1 MPVTHRQ
8 HSDFGRPDVK
18 FATPARLILTCLLLL
33 LILPTSSL
41 AQVRI
46 KVLSWNLEDRENDPA
61 TVADQLRQLEGFDIL
76 GLSEVADANLGTYRS
91 AAMDGEG
98 ARGGAPRFEF
108 ILGTT
113 GNAVQ
118 RLAIIYDARRFEE
131 LDRIELDAMN
141 DGNHRAPLAVRLR
154 LRGTDEIFV
163 FMVNH
168 LARGNEE
175 LRQRQARQ
183 IRAWAADRVE
193 PVIAVGDYNFD
204 YEIDTGQ
211 GNAAF
216 DILLAEQDGGTVF
229 TWIRPPEL
237 FASQMSGRYHAVLD
251 FIFVA
256 HLPVHW
262 TATSRILVDGFGPGD
277 TPQTSDHRPVQARF
291 FIH

>member
-1 MPVTHRQ
+1 MKI
-8 HSDFGRPDVK
+8 SI
-18 FATPARLILTCLLLL
+18 PARLVLACLLLL
-33 LILPTSSL
+33 VLPTSSL

-76 GLSEVADANLGTYRS
+76 GLSEVADANIGKYRG

-98 ARGGAPRFEF
+98 ARGRESRFEF
-108 ILGTT
+108 VLGTT

-118 RLAIIYDARRFEE
+118 RLAIIYDARRFAE
-131 LDRIELDAMN
+131 LDRFEFNDMN
-141 DGNHRAPLAVRLR
+141 DGNHRSPLAVRLQ
-154 LRGTDEIFV
+154 LRGTDEVFV

-168 LARGNEE
+168 LARGNAEM
-175 LRQRQARQ
+175 RQRQAQ
-183 IRAWAADRVE
+183 QLRAWAAARDE

-204 YEIDTGQ
+204 YQIDTGQ

-216 DILLAEQDGGTVF
+216 DILLAMENGEDVF
-229 TWIRPPEL
+229 TWVRPPEL

-256 HLPVHW
+256 HLPPHW
-262 TATSRILVDGFGPGD
+262 TATSRILTLGFGPGD